1 MLKRIIFVVILAI
14 AMSALT
20 VTALANQMSPT
31 QYVYLDDNG
40 TVTRHAT
47 NADNV
52 ERFLRYVEVK
62 LDDRDIVDPP
72 VETEIVTGMVITINR
87 CKEVTIKL
95 NNVNIKTYSVKKT
108 VGELLEEN
116 KDVICAE
123 YVIEGMD
130 ASTQVTDGM
139 VIKLTTGEVIK
150 YSKIEKINYPINYI
164 DDNSLYM
171 GIEVVEVPGV
181 AGEVEVVYKEVYVDN
196 VLTAVEEISRTPI
209 SEPVSAVVRRGTID
223 NIDGIKFK
231 KAMKM
236 VVTGYTPWDEGCTG
250 ITASGK
256 VANFG
261 MIAADTKIL
270 PFGTRIYVP
279 GYGIGVVEDRG
290 GAIKGNRLDL
300 CYMSLAEAFKWG
312 VRDITVYILE

>member
-1 MLKRIIFVVILAI
+1 MLKRIIFVLTVAI
-14 AMSALT
+14 MMSFGV

-31 QYVYLDDNG
+31 RYVYLDDNG

-47 NADNV
+47 NADTV
-52 ERFLRYVEVK
+52 ERFLRYVDAELGDGDLVEPD
-62 LDDRDIVDPP
+62 L
-72 VETEIVTGMVITINR
+72 ETELVTGMVITVHR
-87 CKEVTIKL
+87 CKAVTVKL
-95 NNVNIKTYSVKKT
+95 DDVNIKIYSVKKT

-116 KDVICAE
+116 KDVLCTE

-139 VIKLTTGEVIK
+139 VIELTSSEVIK
-150 YSKIEKINYPINYI
+150 YKKIEKINYPIEYI

-181 AGEVEVVYKEVYVDN
+181 AGEVEVVYKEVYVDD
-196 VLTAVEEISRTPI
+196 VLVTIEEVSRTPI
-209 SEPVSAVVRRGTID
+209 LEPVGAVVRRGTID

-256 VANFG
+256 VADFG

-300 CYMSLAEAFKWG
+300 CYMSLTEAFKWG